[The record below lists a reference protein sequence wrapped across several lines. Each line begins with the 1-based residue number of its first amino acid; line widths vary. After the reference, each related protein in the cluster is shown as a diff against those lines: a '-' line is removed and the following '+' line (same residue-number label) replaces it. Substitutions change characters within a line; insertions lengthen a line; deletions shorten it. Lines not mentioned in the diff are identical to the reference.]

1 MKVLE
6 KVIEEK
12 VIEDDEEV
20 KEGDEV
26 EEEEEYYEE
35 DEEEVCFI
43 CKLYDNATLSKKVIC
58 KSFIVFSHLN
68 YVVMQLKCLIF
79 SRCSFRHSQIYK
91 HQSMTESEKRGIAKS
106 W

>member
-35 DEEEVCFI
+35 DEEEVSSI
-43 CKLYDNATLSKKVIC
+43 CKSYDNVTFSKRVIC
-58 KSFIVFSHLN
+58 RSFIVFSYL
-68 YVVMQLKCLIF
+68 YYIVMELV
-79 SRCSFRHSQIYK
+79 
-91 HQSMTESEKRGIAKS
+91 GI
-106 W
+106 